1 MSSPAHRWTSSIHAL
16 VLLPG
21 KHFPS
26 ISPSIVARTT
36 LSLLLFQWQYLDS
49 FRCLI
54 CSKMPFSSSIPV
66 FSRIHVLVF
75 RSVQLILSIQCHT
88 HISKAVTSFSSH
100 FFSAQLSGPYNVVL
114 HISDCTSCFFRSMP
128 MSFAFQIP
136 VSCRVACLAIT
147 SLAFISVVLL
157 LSTVTTVAIR
167 FLAKIHITGPK
178 KPESTSDG
186 RLVWGEFCQASYTC
200 LSCHWAW

>member
-54 CSKMPFSSSIPV
+54 CSKMPFFFWYTSLLPNP
-66 FSRIHVLVF
+66 VF
-75 RSVQLILSIQCHT
+75 RSVQMVLSIQRNT
-88 HISKAVTSFSSH
+88 YISKAVTSFSSH